1 MTDPKDKDQF
11 AIKAHHPTEQEDA
24 IKPEETLIEFPCDF
38 PIKVMGE
45 THDDFATSI
54 VDVIRSHVAE
64 FDASRVEMRASS
76 GGKYISLTCTV
87 YVTSKQQ
94 LDDIYR
100 ALTSHPAVKFVL

>member
-1 MTDPKDKDQF
+1 MTDQKRN
-11 AIKAHHPTEQEDA
+11 HPTEQEDA

-38 PIKVMGE
+38 PIKVMGA

-54 VDVIRSHVAE
+54 VEVIRQHQTD
-64 FDASRVEMRASS
+64 FDATRVEMRASS

-94 LDDIYR
+94 LDNIYR